1 MRKVETIVTVEITDV
16 MEVEDNQVD
25 DVTDCHKTKEF
36 ARLLG
41 RVIKAALNA
50 DGVKVTKVQ
59 DFAMDKE
66 CGEDGRCEMDKDN
79 N

>member
-1 MRKVETIVTVEITDV
+1 MRKIETIVTVEITDV

-25 DVTDCHKTKEF
+25 DVTDCHKTTEF

-41 RVIKAALNA
+41 RVIKTALDA

-59 DFAMDKE
+59 DFVVDKE
-66 CGEDGRCEMDKDN
+66 CNEE
-79 N
+79 